1 MVMLQVKTITKSGNV
16 LDFDVVVLTHFQE
29 KHPLEK
35 IVHMFP
41 LWENFSAF
49 IGIFFKTLLLTIQ
62 VGLLLPRKCLR
73 AACHPYP
80 NPTRQI
86 SSCTSR
92 PAARDCC
99 SSASFLACSAARRL
113 AWNACNLKG
122 RQLISAHVFWWM
134 LGNFKSKMEGCTYKN
149 GLLQEVLMTFD
160 PVNIDTSPVEKAGFM
175 LEKPQ
180 KLGQTLPPRASAH
193 ASCSTKNNLPGH
205 HLNHRNDS
213 TKSGAELQNLD
224 IQKSPSSISYPV
236 EGKKGI
242 SSSLMWSHR
251 DNPIPK
257 LFVKL
262 PFFIFF
268 RWDRVPWFSCL
279 LQSHYSLHQ
288 HQWLNHSLNLAGEEG
303 SLQISNMTHKGCKI
317 WLEGH
322 SQNFGPRYSAS
333 LRCARFGRWAIV
345 PGVNM

>member
-35 IVHMFP
+35 TVHMFP

-213 TKSGAELQNLD
+213 TKSDAELQNLD

-236 EGKKGI
+236 EGKRGYPRAWCGHIETIQFRNCSSNCLFSSFFVGTECHDSLVSYNPTIRCINTSDWIILWI
-242 SSSLMWSHR
+242 SRVKKEASKYLTWHTR
-251 DNPIPK
+251 VVRFDLKDIPK
-257 LFVKL
+257 IL
-262 PFFIFF
+262 
-268 RWDRVPWFSCL
+268 DRDTQLRCVVRD
-279 LQSHYSLHQ
+279 
-288 HQWLNHSLNLAGEEG
+288 LAG
-303 SLQISNMTHKGCKI
+303 
-317 WLEGH
+317 
-322 SQNFGPRYSAS
+322 GP
-333 LRCARFGRWAIV
+333 
-345 PGVNM
+345 